1 MVAAR
6 VTSRVALGVRA
17 RARGGPRVRARL
29 IARGTSGVR
38 R

>member
-17 RARGGPRVRARL
+17 RARGGLRARL